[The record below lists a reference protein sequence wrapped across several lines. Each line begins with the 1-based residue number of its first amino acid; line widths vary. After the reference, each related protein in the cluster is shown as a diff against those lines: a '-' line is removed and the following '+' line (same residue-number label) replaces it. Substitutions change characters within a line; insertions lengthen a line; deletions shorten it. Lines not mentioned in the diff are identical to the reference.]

1 VDAPGNALPS
11 LHVAT
16 ALFTA
21 LWIERLL
28 HEIGTPAAL
37 RRLNWLWLTLIVY
50 ATLATKQHL
59 LLDVLAGGALGAAF
73 ARASLRWFPAAH

>member
-21 LWIERLL
+21 LWIQRLL
-28 HEIGTPAAL
+28 REIGAPADL
-37 RRLNWLWLTLIVY
+37 RHLNWLWLALIVY
-50 ATLATKQHL
+50 STLATKQHL
-59 LLDVLAGGALGAAF
+59 ALDVLAGGALGALF
-73 ARASLRWFPAAH
+73 GRASLRWFPRVH